1 MSSVLLR
8 KVKAYA
14 VLTRPHKLL
23 ATVIMTLIGW
33 LIVFIEAQNNIINP
47 VYPVLTVVLAAA
59 GGYVINDY
67 FDAEV
72 DAINKPYRPIPSGAV
87 GRNEA
92 LVFSIT
98 LVLAAIVLAL
108 KSGPISFMFVTLNIA
123 LLYAYSYKLKEL
135 GFLGNVVVAFEG
147 AASIIYGGLAA
158 SEPLG
163 VLGLISRTLLP
174 ALYAFLLLLGRE
186 IVKTIEDYRADAL
199 RDVKSLPR
207 VLGVRYAAIVASAIL
222 LSVAIISPL
231 PMMLGFGIIYCV
243 LAFITDVIIV
253 YSIIILIHV
262 RKENAEVTA
271 ARLRSLLK
279 IAIFVGSLAFLL
291 DLTVRALHLL

>member
-1 MSSVLLR
+1 MSPTLLR

-14 VLTRPHKLL
+14 VLTRPHNLL
-23 ATVIMTLIGW
+23 ATVITTLMGW
-33 LIVFIEAQNNIINP
+33 LIVFIEVQNNIISP
-47 VYPVLTVVLAAA
+47 VYPVLTVILAAA

-87 GRNEA
+87 SRTEA
-92 LVFSIT
+92 LVFSIA
-98 LVLAAIVLAL
+98 LALAAIALAL
-108 KSGPISFMFVTLNIA
+108 KSGPISFTFVALNTA

-163 VLGLISRTLLP
+163 RLGLVSRTLLP

-186 IVKTIEDYRADAL
+186 IVKTIEDYKADAL

-222 LSVAIISPL
+222 LSVVIISPL

-243 LAFITDVIIV
+243 LASITDVIIV
-253 YSIIILIHV
+253 YSVIILMHM
-262 RKENAEVTA
+262 RKEDAEVTA
-271 ARLRSLLK
+271 AKLRSLLK
-279 IAIFVGSLAFLL
+279 VAIFVGSLAFLL